1 MCHTIRVSFTLGAT
15 LKKVEISPVFTPKSM
30 FPQSRRYSPTYWVIQ
45 FLTYNH
51 PGREFLPAQWIP
63 NRAKV
68 AKIRFWHNLSRK
80 KLHSHIFSPI
90 GQIFGYVVA
99 PIVCYL
105 LPKFQPSTS
114 FTFGAVI
121 YRANP
126 RFFGKK
132 CQFRPSSGQYLRFRW
147 NFACRSR
154 IKCDWLIRA
163 IFGPELFWSICFG
176 RKSMFNPI
184 FLQKTIFTN
193 FRTPPHNFPRCSYWA
208 IDVLSP

>member
-114 FTFGAVI
+114 FTSEAVI
-121 YRANP
+121 YQANP
-126 RFFGKK
+126 RFFW
-132 CQFRPSSGQYLRFRW
+132 QQNVNFDQVQVNIFDFAETLHAARESSV
-147 NFACRSR
+147 
-154 IKCDWLIRA
+154 
-163 IFGPELFWSICFG
+163 
-176 RKSMFNPI
+176 
-184 FLQKTIFTN
+184 
-193 FRTPPHNFPRCSYWA
+193 
-208 IDVLSP
+208 ID